1 MSLAVSKDNSLNLD
15 AYDYDL
21 PEELIA
27 QYPLPVRSASRLLAL
42 DGSTGEIQDL
52 ELNAVGGLLKPGDLL
67 VFNDTKVVPAR
78 LYGHKASGGR
88 VEFLIERILDD
99 HTALAIAGTNKPLRV
114 GHIVTL
120 VKDNKTTTVSVTS
133 RTGEL
138 FTLEFKDKKVGDVL
152 AAFGHVPL
160 PPYIRRADEAVDH
173 DRYQTVFASCPGA
186 VAAPTA
192 GLHFDFNL
200 LNALKAQGIRHGFL
214 TLHVGAGTF
223 QPIRQQNITEHRLH
237 SEWLSIPSALCKQIK
252 QTQDEGRKIVAVG
265 TTSVRALETLARTKK
280 IEPYEG
286 NTDLFLYPG
295 QSFHIVDAMI
305 TNFHLPR
312 SSLLMLVC
320 AYAGT
325 DNTLKAYSYAVRH
338 RYRFYSY
345 GDAMFLTPQH
355 RKARS
360 C

>member
-1 MSLAVSKDNSLNLD
+1 MSLAVSKDDNLNLE

-27 QYPLPVRSASRLLAL
+27 QYPLPVRSASRMLAL
-42 DGSTGEIQDL
+42 DGGTGEIQDL
-52 ELNAVGGLLKPGDLL
+52 ELNAIGNLLEAGDLL
-67 VFNDTKVVPAR
+67 VFNNTKVVPAR

-99 HTALAIAGTNKPLRV
+99 HTAIALAGSNKPLRV

-120 VKDNKTTTVSVTS
+120 VKDNKSTTVSVS
-133 RTGEL
+133 GRTGEL
-138 FTLEFKDKKVGDVL
+138 FTLVFKDEPVGEVL

-160 PPYIRRADEAVDH
+160 PPYIHRPDEAVDH
-173 DRYQTVFASCPGA
+173 DRYQTIFASRPGA

-192 GLHFDFNL
+192 GLHFDFTL
-200 LNALKAQGIRHGFL
+200 LDALKAQGIRHGFL

-223 QPIRQQNITEHRLH
+223 QPIRQQNIAEHRLH
-237 SEWLSIPSALCKQIK
+237 SEWLSIPSALCEQIK
-252 QTQDEGRKIVAVG
+252 QTQDEGKKIVAIG

-286 NTDLFLYPG
+286 NTDLFIYPG
-295 QSFHIVDAMI
+295 HSFYIVDAMI

-325 DNTLKAYSYAVRH
+325 GNTLKAYSHAVRH

-345 GDAMFLTPQH
+345 GDAMFLTPQ
-355 RKARS
+355 RKKNPL